1 MAGWLRGTVKE
12 VNTGDT
18 ITIVG
23 TSKIVPP
30 PEKRITLSSL
40 IAPKLGKRDG
50 SVRDEPFAF
59 QSREYLRKKLIGQSV
74 VFKIDYVVEQLG
86 NREFGSVFLNEKEN
100 VAVAVVTNGW
110 AKLRGMGK
118 EQSPFMEELKKAE
131 EAAQIKGVGLWNKDS
146 TAIAESMRSMNIGG
160 DEGGTAASIL
170 ASVGKNR
177 PVTVMVEQV
186 LNGST
191 LRVVLPD
198 MRVTTL
204 TVAGVQ
210 CPSLG
215 RRILE
220 VSSAT
225 ETAVCN
231 LGSVNLSRHVV
242 RADDGSHTF
251 DFEQLASTVRTAVR
265 QLDRV
270 IDLNFYPIDTARTAN
285 IKWRPVGLGVM
296 GLQDVFFKLRLP
308 FDSAEAL
315 ALSTRIAEEIYFHAL
330 TMSNEVAQQVGAH
343 PGFDETRAANG
354 ELQFDYWPQA
364 QAHDI
369 DRWDAL
375 RERIKEHGLRNSLL
389 IAIAPTATIAS
400 IAGCYECIEPQIEFQ
415 GIDKYQN
422 LFASV
427 RVAAVDGAEGTE
439 SLAEALIRAGYA
451 KVVEWSANLMV
462 NGMKLR
468 EIEKVAKAEKRA
480 LWTNYVPTATG
491 QTKLSDAFTGK
502 VIEVVSGDCLCIKDN
517 ATRVER
523 RVTLSS
529 IRAPRPA
536 ARERAGDPWASE
548 AKEFLRKRLVGKEV
562 EVRMEYTRKV
572 MTTDMMLA
580 GDAER
585 VMSFGN
591 VELLPES
598 RGEEKQN
605 VSELI
610 VARGFGTVV
619 RHRTDEERSSV
630 AASGGVHSAKE
641 PPINRVNDVS
651 QPGSGARAK
660 LFLPFLQRAGR
671 VAASVEYVLSGHRLR
686 LHIAKEGATIVFAPS
701 GIKTP
706 SRAMPAGN
714 GKPAQQAEPY
724 ADEAIAFT
732 REAMLQRDVEIV
744 VETVDRGGTFLGSV
758 VIPGPRPVSL
768 SLALLRAGLGRIQ
781 PNMDP
786 ARLENGAALAEAQ
799 AAAQAARL
807 KIWEKWEPEAEAP
820 EGSADA
826 GASHGGSSPE
836 EVLEVVVTDVV
847 DASEF
852 FVQIVNEPRIQWIAQ
867 QLAELPPVEGIPP
880 MLKAGQ
886 LCLGL
891 FSLDRSWYR
900 AYVEK
905 VNATEPTYEVFFID
919 FGNREQLSSKAVR
932 SIDAAL
938 AAVPAQAHLASL
950 AHVKVPLAGADH
962 SLDARACLTQ
972 LVGGGQPLLAQ
983 VSSRE
988 RPEGKS
994 RHPRS
999 SHGKLIV
1006 SLVDPENGVNVAV
1019 EMLLAGMARLP
1030 KLRKV
1035 RDPAAREAISKMA
1048 EYEEEAKAAHR
1059 GVFQYGDPGDSDD
1072 ETLDGP
1078 KGKAS
1083 AWGARK

>member
-215 RRILE
+215 RRVVAAEPSAGTAAAAVAAAPLDLE
-220 VSSAT
+220 DESS
-225 ETAVCN
+225 N
-231 LGSVNLSRHVV
+231 PPLPGSV
-242 RADDGSHTF
+242 
-251 DFEQLASTVRTAVR
+251 
-265 QLDRV
+265 
-270 IDLNFYPIDTARTAN
+270 AR
-285 IKWRPVGLGVM
+285 
-296 GLQDVFFKLRLP
+296 
-308 FDSAEAL
+308 
-315 ALSTRIAEEIYFHAL
+315 
-330 TMSNEVAQQVGAH
+330 VAQ
-343 PGFDETRAANG
+343 
-354 ELQFDYWPQA
+354 PQSS
-364 QAHDI
+364 
-369 DRWDAL
+369 
-375 RERIKEHGLRNSLL
+375 GPS
-389 IAIAPTATIAS
+389 IAS
-400 IAGCYECIEPQIEFQ
+400 IAGTSASEPYAREAKWLTESRALNRDVQIEFQ

-630 AASGGVHSAKE
+630 YERLE